1 MPSPPA
7 GMTRGTMGAA
17 VADDKI
23 PKTAL
28 TICGSL
34 RKASINE
41 PLRRHMSMKLREAG
55 VIVTDLDLNDF
66 EMPIFNQDI
75 EDAGNTPESARRL
88 ADLFRSHDIIFI
100 ATPEYNGGIPPV
112 VVNMLAWVSR
122 QGKPSPFRHA
132 IFGIGGV
139 SDGKYATIFSLSH
152 LRDTLSKVG
161 ALVAPTLLG
170 IGPYPDVFDA
180 DGNPNEPSI
189 QWKVAQTVRE
199 LTHFSRGGI

>member
-1 MPSPPA
+1 MD
-7 GMTRGTMGAA
+7 
-17 VADDKI
+17 VAEEGRQLRAI
-23 PKTAL
+23 TL
-28 TICGSL
+28 CGSL
-34 RKASINE
+34 RKGSINE
-41 PLRRHMSMKLREAG
+41 LLRRHMSMKLREAG
-55 VIVTDLDLNDF
+55 VEVADLDLNDF
-66 EMPIFNQDI
+66 PMPIFNQDI
-75 EDAGNTPESARRL
+75 EDAGETPEAARRL
-88 ADLFRSHDIIFI
+88 AHLFRSHDIIFI
-100 ATPEYNGGIPPV
+100 ATPEYNGGVTPLIANV
-112 VVNMLAWVSR
+112 LAWVSR

-170 IGPYPDVFDA
+170 IGPWPDVFDA
-180 DGNPNEPSI
+180 DGNPNEPAI

>member
-1 MPSPPA
+1 MVDE
-7 GMTRGTMGAA
+7 GKRL
-17 VADDKI
+17 
-23 PKTAL
+23 TAITL
-28 TICGSL
+28 CGSL
-34 RKASINE
+34 RKGSINE
-41 PLRRHMSMKLREAG
+41 VLRRHMSRKLREAG
-55 VIVTDLDLNDF
+55 VDVTDLDLNDF
-66 EMPIFNQDI
+66 PMPIFNQDI
-75 EDAGNTPESARRL
+75 EDAGETPEAATRL
-88 ADLFRSHDIIFI
+88 AELFRTNDIIFI
-100 ATPEYNGGIPPV
+100 ATPEYNGGVTPLV
-112 VVNMLAWVSR
+112 ANVLAWVSR

-139 SDGKYATIFSLSH
+139 SDGKYATIFALSH

-180 DGNPNEPSI
+180 DGNPNEASI

>member
-1 MPSPPA
+1 
-7 GMTRGTMGAA
+7 
-17 VADDKI
+17 VADEQKQL
-23 PKTAL
+23 TAI

-41 PLRRHMSMKLREAG
+41 VLRRHMSLKLREAG
-55 VIVTDLDLNDF
+55 VAVTDLDLSDF
-66 EMPIFNQDI
+66 PMPIFNQDI
-75 EDAGNTPESARRL
+75 EDAGETPEAAKRL
-88 ADLFRSHDIIFI
+88 ADLFRSSDIVFI
-100 ATPEYNGGIPPV
+100 ATPEYNGGITPLIANV
-112 VVNMLAWVSR
+112 LAWVSR

-152 LRDTLSKVG
+152 LRDSLSKVG

-180 DGNPNEPSI
+180 EGNPNEPSI